1 MEVQRRTT
9 FNGRAHKVGGYAQL
23 TTVDRRGVS
32 QQRLHEWTDDH
43 VGALISPRNMDWL
56 KWRAERDPP
65 FASAKVVPMAS
76 APMNGHQRRQRKALS
91 A

>member
-43 VGALISPRNMDWL
+43 VGALISPRNMT
-56 KWRAERDPP
+56 
-65 FASAKVVPMAS
+65 
-76 APMNGHQRRQRKALS
+76 G
-91 A
+91 